1 MTVPYLTA
9 YIQGQGNT
17 GADDLNTPTRGGAML
32 TDLQAFAGL
41 QNMTVFMIGGSA
53 VNDGNQGFFYWNSTW
68 TGTPD
73 NVNTIQPYG
82 VIQGAWVR
90 ILTAPATI
98 NWSALPTT
106 LPSTHGV
113 VWNNN
118 GVVSIS

>member
-1 MTVPYLTA
+1 MSVPSLVT
-9 YIQGQGNT
+9 YIQGQGVG
-17 GADDLNTPTRGGAML
+17 GADDWNTFIRGGCLLAN
-32 TDLQAFAGL
+32 LQSYIGV

-90 ILTAPATI
+90 IFTALATI

-106 LPSTHGV
+106 LPATSGI
-113 VWNNN
+113 VWNNG
-118 GVVSIS
+118 GVVQIS